1 MPLLAH
7 VIDICC
13 QNQGTRKGEDMR
25 ELPAQNLIDRLL
37 NALLLY
43 LISILF
49 WSWLGEMTGLPVSI
63 LLGVGAILMS
73 SDLKDFSGDPR
84 PGALVVGAALLPA
97 WPLVRCWLKGPG

>member
-1 MPLLAH
+1 
-7 VIDICC
+7 
-13 QNQGTRKGEDMR
+13 MR

-97 WPLVRCWLKGPG
+97 WPLVRNAPKWCSTPHP

>member
-1 MPLLAH
+1 
-7 VIDICC
+7 
-13 QNQGTRKGEDMR
+13 MR

-63 LLGVGAILMS
+63 LLGVGAILMTA
-73 SDLKDFSGDPR
+73 DLKDFSGDPR
-84 PGALVVGAALLPA
+84 PLSLLVGAALLPA
-97 WPLVRCWLKGPG
+97 WPLIRYWLKVIR